1 MFYYKILFFL
11 YTENSK
17 KVPAEKILSVNFL
30 PEAFVGTMETKDK
43 LLLKQYGITEKQI
56 NSMSLFLFRNDMEKE
71 NVIDAFNKW
80 LSFSRIRFDDAETT
94 ALAIEHFRK
103 LKEVTKEELKIAL
116 DADRL
121 LEEDDYYVA

>member
-1 MFYYKILFFL
+1 
-11 YTENSK
+11 
-17 KVPAEKILSVNFL
+17 
-30 PEAFVGTMETKDK
+30 METKDK